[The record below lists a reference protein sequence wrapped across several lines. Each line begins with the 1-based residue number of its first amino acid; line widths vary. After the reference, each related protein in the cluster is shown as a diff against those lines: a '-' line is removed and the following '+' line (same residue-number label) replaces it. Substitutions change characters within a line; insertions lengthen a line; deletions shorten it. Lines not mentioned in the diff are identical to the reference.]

1 MKVREALVQ
10 GGHAQLQTSFC
21 MYKEVLHQENRRSS
35 IQFQQLRIVMWPSQ
49 DAKRLSH
56 VFRSATSN
64 RLLVL
69 LGPVVPRRSCTA
81 AMLNQ
86 VSSLVTH
93 SVRHLFLSAHYLLLL
108 DDADGL
114 TNSSPW

>member
-1 MKVREALVQ
+1 MTHELRLQVREALVL

-21 MYKEVLHQENRRSS
+21 MYKEVLRQEKRRSS
-35 IQFQQLRIVMWPSQ
+35 IQFQNLRVVMWPSQ
-49 DAKRLSH
+49 DAKRLSQ
-56 VFRSATSN
+56 VFRSASSN

-86 VSSLVTH
+86 VSSLLTH
-93 SVRHLFLSAHYLLLL
+93 SVRPLLLSAHYLLI
-108 DDADGL
+108 
-114 TNSSPW
+114 TCIC